1 MSLNTAQC
9 LNMAKDVKESIL
21 LRDAES
27 NEVYSI
33 LVTSD
38 EAKRLET
45 GKFHSLLFFPELLLL
60 QNI

>member
-1 MSLNTAQC
+1 MSLNAVQC
-9 LNMAKDVKESIL
+9 LNMSKDVKESIL

-45 GKFHSLLFFPELLLL
+45 GKFNFLLFFSEL
-60 QNI
+60 